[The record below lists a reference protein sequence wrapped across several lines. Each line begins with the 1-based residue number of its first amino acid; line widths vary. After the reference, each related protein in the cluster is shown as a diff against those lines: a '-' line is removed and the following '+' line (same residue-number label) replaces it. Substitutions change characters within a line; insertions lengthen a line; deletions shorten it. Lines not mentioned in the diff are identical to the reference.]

1 MSVDVHRADGV
12 LAPAD
17 GVLAPA
23 DITFVSGELRPY
35 LAGLLSHEQTTWKE
49 RGAPWWDPPEALAA
63 YLDDGKA
70 LRPRFCYWGHAIAGQ
85 DGSPLLLPACA
96 ALELLHA
103 FALIHDDLMDDSDTR
118 RGRPALHRQIAARHR
133 QHDWAGDPD
142 RYGHAMAL
150 LTGDLAFAIAS
161 RLAAALPGPAVAVWS
176 RMVDELVI
184 GQSLDLAGTARRDR
198 SLEVARTTTLLK
210 SGQYTV
216 TDPLRLGAALAG
228 LPELPAALARYGD
241 LVGEAFQLRDDLLGV
256 FGDPRLTGKPVG
268 EDLAS
273 GKPTQLL
280 AYAAELL
287 PPSGQAMLGLVGTPA
302 LTRTDVAELTDE
314 LVRCGARNRVERKV
328 HGNVDLACA
337 LLDAAELPPRVA
349 AALRSLALAATERQ
363 Q

>member
-1 MSVDVHRADGV
+1 MSVDVYRANDI

-17 GVLAPA
+17 L
-23 DITFVSGELRPY
+23 TFVTDELRPY
-35 LAGLLSHEQTTWKE
+35 LAGLLGREQTAWKE

-63 YLDDGKA
+63 YLDGGKA
-70 LRPRFCYWGHAIAGQ
+70 LRPRFCYWGHALAGQ
-85 DGSPLLLPACA
+85 GTRPLLAQACA

-103 FALIHDDLMDDSDTR
+103 FALIHDDLMDNSDTR
-118 RGRPALHRQIAARHR
+118 RGRPALHRRIAAQHR

-142 RYGHAMAL
+142 GYGHAMAL

-161 RLAAALPGPAVAVWS
+161 RLAAALPAPAVAVWS
-176 RMVDELVI
+176 RMVDDLVL
-184 GQSLDLAGTARRDR
+184 GQFLDLAGTARRDR
-198 SLEVARTTTLLK
+198 SVEVARTTTLLK

-228 LPELPAALARYGD
+228 VPELPATLARYGD

-280 AYAAELL
+280 AYAAEML
-287 PPSGQAMLGLVGTPA
+287 PPGGQALLARAGTPA
-302 LTRTDVAELTDE
+302 FTRTEVAKLTDE
-314 LVRCGARNRVERKV
+314 LARCGARDRVERKV
-328 HGNVDLACA
+328 RDNIDAACA
-337 LLDAAELPPRVA
+337 LLHRDMLPHRVA
-349 AALRSLALAATERQ
+349 TALRSLAAAAAERQ